1 MASHVS
7 EMRDRLIAV
16 DWRDRDDQTMPRVLL
31 MREFLRRSSLWAR
44 ELGAESWPFFDVAA
58 LVDPGVRAPE
68 QTVTEVVDSIPPQQ
82 STIAHTCRWSLHF
95 AALLDTGRAL
105 PALPHPYTPLLRMY
119 ELGGGFLLDG
129 TGFIQIDTGS
139 IPMRQRDFWIDQ
151 PSKITLPE
159 EM

>member
-1 MASHVS
+1 MTSHVS

-16 DWRDRDDQTMPRVLL
+16 DWRDRDDQTKPRVLL
-31 MREFLRRSSLWAR
+31 MREFLRRSSLWNR
-44 ELGAESWPFFDVAA
+44 ELGSDSWPFFDVAS
-58 LVDPGVRAPE
+58 LIDPTVRAPE
-68 QTVTEVVDSIPPQQ
+68 QTVAEVVGTIPPQQ
-82 STIAHTCRWSLHF
+82 PIIAHTCRWSLHF
-95 AALLDTGRAL
+95 AALVDARAAL

-139 IPMRQRDFWIDQ
+139 IPMRRPDFWIDQ

-159 EM
+159 EL